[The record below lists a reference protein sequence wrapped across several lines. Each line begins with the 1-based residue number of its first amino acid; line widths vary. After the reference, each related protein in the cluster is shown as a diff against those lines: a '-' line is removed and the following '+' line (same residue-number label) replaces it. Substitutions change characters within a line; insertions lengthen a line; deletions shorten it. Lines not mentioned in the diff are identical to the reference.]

1 MHKSVGG
8 SEICIPHSDHGKNA
22 RARTKGLRAL
32 WRSISARRAGTQF
45 DDNRYDAQASAEE
58 ANLTLTNGTPRLW
71 IMCLKRNGLA
81 FSKMARHRRVSQC
94 LGSLQGKEWFIA
106 VAPPNDLADGTCP
119 DLARL
124 AAFESQATASS
135 SFMSPRGTPVPSFC
149 MTSVYFSIL
158 RTWTPTSAILTPMI
172 CRMSFKSYHN
182 GFGSNALGE
191 PTQPLTRKSPAGP
204 HKPFANYSY
213 CVVSAYKAKADNRG
227 RQYGAQVYQFAR
239 RRGSSRGRRWR
250 RRSGRRRRWTF

>member
-1 MHKSVGG
+1 MHPPIVTTVKTRGLERKAFASYG
-8 SEICIPHSDHGKNA
+8 EI
-22 RARTKGLRAL
+22 
-32 WRSISARRAGTQF
+32 ISARRAGTQF

-124 AAFESQATASS
+124 AAFRIPGDCVIKLHVAA
-135 SFMSPRGTPVPSFC
+135 
-149 MTSVYFSIL
+149 
-158 RTWTPTSAILTPMI
+158 W
-172 CRMSFKSYHN
+172 H
-182 GFGSNALGE
+182 
-191 PTQPLTRKSPAGP
+191 AGP
-204 HKPFANYSY
+204 QFLHDECLFFNLENLDTNKRDFD
-213 CVVSAYKAKADNRG
+213 AYDLPNEF
-227 RQYGAQVYQFAR
+227 QIVP
-239 RRGSSRGRRWR
+239 
-250 RRSGRRRRWTF
+250 